1 MKLTSP
7 DFEEGGMIPRG
18 MTCDGGDVSPELNIT
33 GVPEGAKS
41 LALIM
46 DDPDAPR
53 GTFVHWLVWN
63 MPSGT
68 DRMERGKEPPGAQGA
83 NDFGGKGYRGPCP
96 PSGTHR
102 YFFKL
107 YALDEEPG
115 LKEGSRKEAFEG
127 AIEGHVIEKAELMGR
142 YKRG

>member
-18 MTCDGGDVSPELNIT
+18 MTCDGGNVSPELNIT

-41 LALIM
+41 LALII

-63 MPSGT
+63 MPPGT
-68 DRMERGKEPPGAQGA
+68 GRMERGKEPPGAQGTC
-83 NDFGGKGYRGPCP
+83 DFGGKGYRGPCP

-107 YALDEEPG
+107 YALDEELG
-115 LKEGSRKEAFEG
+115 LKEGSRKEAFEE
-127 AIEGHVIEKAELMGR
+127 AIEGHVIEKTELMGR